1 MITKIFNIKF
11 IILNII
17 NIKFIL
23 FHIIFKNNIVNK
35 KRFNFVN
42 KIIFKSQYFDFFFN
56 LNFFS
61 DFDFNAFR
69 KINIKI
75 FNL

>member
-1 MITKIFNIKF
+1 MTKSFNIKF

-17 NIKFIL
+17 NIKFAL
-23 FHIIFKNNIVNK
+23 FYIIFKNDIVNK
-35 KRFNFVN
+35 KCFNFIN

-56 LNFFS
+56 SNFFFNS
-61 DFDFNAFR
+61 DFNVFR

-75 FNL
+75 LNL

>member
-1 MITKIFNIKF
+1 MTKFFNIKF

-23 FHIIFKNNIVNK
+23 FYIIFKNDIINK
-35 KRFNFVN
+35 KRFNFIN

-56 LNFFS
+56 LNFFFN
-61 DFDFNAFR
+61 FDFNIFH

-75 FNL
+75 LNL

>member
-1 MITKIFNIKF
+1 MIKIFNIKF
-11 IILNII
+11 VILNII

-35 KRFNFVN
+35 KRFNFIN
-42 KIIFKSQYFDFFFN
+42 KIIFKSQYFNFFFN
-56 LNFFS
+56 SNFFFNFDS
-61 DFDFNAFR
+61 DIFH

-75 FNL
+75 LNL

>member
-1 MITKIFNIKF
+1 MTKFFNIKF

-23 FHIIFKNNIVNK
+23 FYIIFKNDIINK
-35 KRFNFVN
+35 KRFNFIN
-42 KIIFKSQYFDFFFN
+42 KIIFKSQYFDFFSN

-61 DFDFNAFR
+61 DFNFNIFC
-69 KINIKI
+69 KINIEI